1 MNQLISV
8 RTNILYTKVGEEYIK
23 LNELVLLVDEPSY
36 KRTNDGEVIRER
48 GVKELR
54 FTVTEKAF
62 EDLIL
67 FLTDLKNAGEGD
79 LG

>member
-79 LG
+79 LL

>member
-62 EDLIL
+62 ENLIL
-67 FLTDLKNAGEGD
+67 LLKALKNTSEGD

>member
-48 GVKELR
+48 GIK
-54 FTVTEKAF
+54 
-62 EDLIL
+62 
-67 FLTDLKNAGEGD
+67 
-79 LG
+79 